1 MMIRNKIKKILVP
14 LDGSKNSLRGLD
26 EGIYLAR
33 QCQAVITGLYVIPI
47 FPRNLSD
54 AIIPFQIHFTKEA
67 KKFMDGAKLRCAQKG
82 IVFKSKIIFGSPTI
96 EINDFSQK
104 GKFDIIVIGSRG
116 QSGLKEVFL
125 GSVANAI
132 VHKSKVPVLVVK

>member
-1 MMIRNKIKKILVP
+1 MNKIKKILVP

-26 EGIYLAR
+26 EAIYLAR
-33 QCQAVITGLYVIPI
+33 QCQAVITGLYVIPLAK
-47 FPRNLSD
+47 PKTDS
-54 AIIPFQIHFTKEA
+54 QISYVEKYLLTHAGKFMSKA
-67 KKFMDGAKLRCAQKG
+67 KKHSAQKG
-82 IVFKSKIIFGSPTI
+82 ILFEDKIEYGDEGPKIINFA
-96 EINDFSQK
+96 NKKF
-104 GKFDIIVIGSRG
+104 FDIIVIGSRG

>member
-1 MMIRNKIKKILVP
+1 MNKIKKILVP

-54 AIIPFQIHFTKEA
+54 AIMPFQIHLNKEA
-67 KKFMDGAKLRCAQKG
+67 RKFMDSAKIRCAQKG
-82 IVFKSKIIFGSPTI
+82 IVFKSKIIFGSPTM
-96 EINDFSQK
+96 EIDDLSKK

-116 QSGLKEVFL
+116 QSGIKEVFL

>member
-1 MMIRNKIKKILVP
+1 MIKNKIKKILVP
-14 LDGSKNSLRGLD
+14 MDGSKNSLRGLD

-33 QCQAVITGLYVIPI
+33 QCQAVITGLYVIPV

-54 AIIPFQIHFTKEA
+54 AIIPFQIHLTKEA
-67 KKFMDGAKLRCAQKG
+67 RKFMDEAKVRCGQKG
-82 IVFKSKIIFGSPTI
+82 IVFKSKITFGSPTV
-96 EINDFSQK
+96 EIDDFSKK

-116 QSGLKEVFL
+116 QSGLKEAFL

-132 VHKSKVPVLVVK
+132 VHKSKIPVLVVK

>member
-1 MMIRNKIKKILVP
+1 MVKIKKILVP
-14 LDGSKNSLRGLD
+14 LDGSKNSMRGLD
-26 EGIYLAR
+26 EAIYIAR

-54 AIIPFQIHFTKEA
+54 VIMPFQIHLTKEA
-67 KKFMDGAKLRCAQKG
+67 RKFMNEAKVKSAQKG
-82 IVFKSKIIFGSPTI
+82 IVFKSTITFGNPTV
-96 EINDFSQK
+96 EINDLAKK

-116 QSGLKEVFL
+116 QSGIKETFL

-132 VHKSKVPVLVVK
+132 VHKSKIPVLVVK

>member
-1 MMIRNKIKKILVP
+1 MIRKKIKKILVP

-33 QCQAVITGLYVIPI
+33 QCQAVVTGLYVIPI
-47 FPRNLSD
+47 FPRNLVD
-54 AIIPFQIHFTKEA
+54 AIMPFQIHLTKEA
-67 KKFMDGAKLRCAQKG
+67 KKFMNDAKLKCAQKG
-82 IVFKSKIIFGSPTI
+82 IVFKSKIIFGSPSI
-96 EINDFSQK
+96 EINELTRK
-104 GKFDIIVIGSRG
+104 EKFDIIVIGSRG
-116 QSGLKEVFL
+116 QSGIKEAFL

>member
-1 MMIRNKIKKILVP
+1 MNKIKKILVP

-26 EGIYLAR
+26 EAIYLAR

-54 AIIPFQIHFTKEA
+54 VIMPFQIQLTKEA
-67 KKFMDGAKLRCAQKG
+67 RKFMDGAKVRCAQKG
-82 IVFKSKIIFGSPTI
+82 IVFKSKIIFGNPKM
-96 EINDFSQK
+96 EIDDFSQK

-116 QSGLKEVFL
+116 QSGIKEAFL